1 MSVTRQRR
9 KKESIRQQSRT
20 DLQRCTALFNDFRQ
34 SFQVSG
40 QWSVDG
46 GRWTV
51 DGGRWTVDGGRWT
64 VWRPSDYNLRPVFC
78 TPGNRHRSSSCGQAH
93 TQTVCRVTAVR
104 STGFSRN
111 RTPTEP
117 TSATDEHRF
126 SRIDA
131 RGGAGGRGESTPCL
145 LPLGG
150 FAGCLVSREDAKEA
164 AKSSC

>member
-1 MSVTRQRR
+1 MISGRVFRSV
-9 KKESIRQQSRT
+9 
-20 DLQRCTALFNDFRQ
+20 
-34 SFQVSG
+34 VSG
-40 QWSVDG
+40 Q
-46 GRWTV
+46 WTV

-117 TSATDEHRF
+117 TSATNKHRF

-150 FAGCLVSREDAKEA
+150 FAGCLVSREDAKTRREPQRA
-164 AKSSC
+164 VVSGRFSSTSSSTSTVRQGGLSTSTK